1 MAKNKNYYD
10 SLKANSNADLGPGYE
25 PIGYS
30 RAISAIEDLQKKLD
44 AQGNKA
50 VAREKELESKGL
62 SRSAIMKD
70 SLYLSYQETFMKNY
84 DALEAMKEALSTGDV
99 FGSMLE
105 AGNEGFIPCDSA
117 LSLAD
122 LYDVRHKIPGSATR
136 FIVENYADETTA
148 FIVSEGETIGEHD
161 LTDCIQSLNTKTGSV
176 RKVASILNV
185 PETDFEDDPVLR
197 DSAVYNVQE
206 KHTVNGENALLV
218 HMIIGSKDSVEVT
231 VGNLFTVTNQKLS
244 ANARR
249 RAEIITN
256 EAGFAKLDTVDAS
269 GDRYIT
275 KDFQTGEFVFADRYI
290 VRILPDAILPDFEN
304 ESSPVL
310 IGDWKNVLRLAVIL
324 KYVPADAK
332 NRTAE
337 DLANFT
343 IRNKAVERVIPALTT
358 KSDKAYIVGAI

>member
-1 MAKNKNYYD
+1 MPNKDYYER
-10 SLKANSNADLGPGYE
+10 LKANSNADLGSEYE
-25 PIGYS
+25 PIGFS
-30 RAISAIEDLQKKLD
+30 RAVSAIEDQRKKTT
-44 AQGNKA
+44 APSMKA
-50 VAREKELESKGL
+50 EARRKELESKGFSKSDIL
-62 SRSAIMKD
+62 KD
-70 SLYLSYQETFMKNY
+70 SLYLSYLNTFTDNNKVLKDM
-84 DALEAMKEALSTGDV
+84 EEALSTGEV

-105 AGNEGFIPCDSA
+105 AGNEGFIPCDSNE
-117 LSLAD
+117 SLAD
-122 LYDVRHKIPGSATR
+122 LYDVRHEIPGSATR
-136 FIVENYADETTA
+136 FVVENYADETTA

-161 LTDCIQSLNTKTGSV
+161 LTDCIQAINTTPDSV

-206 KHTVNGENALLV
+206 RHTVNGENALLLDMV
-218 HMIIGSKDSVEVT
+218 IKSKDPVT
-231 VGNLFTVTNQKLS
+231 VAVNTLFTVTNQKLS
-244 ANARR
+244 ANARK

-269 GDRYIT
+269 GARYIT
-275 KDFQTGEFVFADRYI
+275 KDFQIGEFVFADRYI

-332 NRTAE
+332 NRTTA

-343 IRNKAVERVIPALTT
+343 VRNKAVERVIPALTT
-358 KSDKAYIVGAI
+358 TSDKAYFIGAI

>member
-1 MAKNKNYYD
+1 MPNKDYYER
-10 SLKANSNADLGPGYE
+10 LKANSSADLGPEYE
-25 PIGYS
+25 PIGFS
-30 RAISAIEDLQKKLD
+30 RAVSAIEDKRKKTI
-44 AQGNKA
+44 APGKKA
-50 VAREKELESKGL
+50 EARRKELESKGFSESDIL
-62 SRSAIMKD
+62 KD
-70 SLYLSYQETFMKNY
+70 SLYQSYLETFTNNHKVLKDME
-84 DALEAMKEALSTGDV
+84 DALSTGEV

-105 AGNEGFIPCDSA
+105 AGNEGFISCDSA

-122 LYDVRHKIPGSATR
+122 LYDVRHEIPGSATR
-136 FIVENYADETTA
+136 FVVENYADETTA

-161 LTDCIQSLNTKTGSV
+161 LPDCIQAFNIKTDSV

-185 PETDFEDDPVLR
+185 LETDFEDDPVLR

-206 KHTVNGENALLV
+206 RHTVNGENALLMDMV
-218 HMIIGSKDSVEVT
+218 IKSKDPVT
-231 VGNLFTVTNQKLS
+231 VAVNNLFTVTNQKLS

-275 KDFQTGEFVFADRYI
+275 KDFQIGEFVFSDRYI
-290 VRILPDAILPDFEN
+290 VRILPDSILHNFAD

-310 IGDWKNVLRLAVIL
+310 IGDWANVLRLAVIL
-324 KYVPADAK
+324 KYIPADAK
-332 NRTAE
+332 NRTLA

-343 IRNKAVERVIPALTT
+343 VRNKAVERVIPALTT
-358 KSDKAYIVGAI
+358 KSDKAYFIGAI

>member
-1 MAKNKNYYD
+1 MPNKDYYER
-10 SLKANSNADLGPGYE
+10 LKANSNADLGSGYE
-25 PIGYS
+25 PIGFS
-30 RAISAIEDLQKKLD
+30 RAVSAIEDQRKKTT
-44 AQGNKA
+44 APSMKA
-50 VAREKELESKGL
+50 EARKKELKSKGFSESDIL
-62 SRSAIMKD
+62 KD
-70 SLYLSYQETFMKNY
+70 SLYLSYLDTFTDNHKVLKDME
-84 DALEAMKEALSTGDV
+84 DALSTGEV

-105 AGNEGFIPCDSA
+105 AGNEGFIPCDSNE
-117 LSLAD
+117 SLAD
-122 LYDVRHKIPGSATR
+122 LYNARHEIPGSATR
-136 FIVENYADETTA
+136 FVVENYADETTA

-161 LTDCIQSLNTKTGSV
+161 LTDCIQAINTKTDSMK
-176 RKVASILNV
+176 KVASILNV

-206 KHTVNGENALLV
+206 RHTVNGENALLLDMV
-218 HMIIGSKDSVEVT
+218 IKSKDPVT
-231 VGNLFTVTNQKLS
+231 VAVNNLFTVTNQKLS
-244 ANARR
+244 ANARK

-269 GDRYIT
+269 GARYIT
-275 KDFQTGEFVFADRYI
+275 KDFQIGEFVFADRYI

-343 IRNKAVERVIPALTT
+343 VRNKAVERVIPALTT
-358 KSDKAYIVGAI
+358 KSDKAYFIGAI